1 MKAETWFFFVQIF
14 GENRDTD
21 CCADRLHVADFSSDE
36 PPMRSW
42 CGAGWSHCSVTTRK
56 NESATERIYTQA
68 RWVQQGE
75 KKDHA
80 HFSKYAASVT
90 SHTCQQQ
97 NHMSMAKSWLVGT
110 GCKIIMPESVML
122 LGRPDE
128 SVVSTQLGTVHEESL
143 RKLLY
148 G

>member
-1 MKAETWFFFVQIF
+1 MWCWVEPLFCHHKEKRISY
-14 GENRDTD
+14 R
-21 CCADRLHVADFSSDE
+21 ADIHTSTLSS
-36 PPMRSW
+36 
-42 CGAGWSHCSVTTRK
+42 
-56 NESATERIYTQA
+56 A
-68 RWVQQGE
+68 RG

-80 HFSKYAASVT
+80 HFSKYVASVT

-122 LGRPDE
+122 LRRPDE